1 MADRDLRMRIQGM
14 TCTDCEIHITRALER
29 AGAREVTADFRR
41 GVARL
46 RVPSDLSEIAL
57 LDAVRQAGYTPM
69 RVEEVRATPGPA
81 VPEGGTGGASGEG
94 IYDLAIVGSGGAA
107 FAAAIRARDRG
118 ARVVMIERGT
128 VGGTCVNIG
137 CVPSKTLLRGGEISW
152 GAGHNPFAGVP
163 THAGKVDL
171 AALIDQQDDLV
182 AQLRQ
187 EKYLDLIEDYGWDL
201 LQGEAHFGDDGRLRV
216 DGNVIRATKVLLAT
230 GASPAIPPIPG
241 LTDVPYLTSTSA
253 LALTIL
259 PQSLVVIGSG
269 YVALELGQLFRHLGS
284 RVTLMQRSPRLLTSY
299 DPEISDAVAAVLTE
313 QGIEL
318 VTGVRYERIE
328 QRGGTV
334 VVHLT
339 VDGVSRTVKG
349 ERLLVATGRAPNTQT
364 LGPDRT
370 GIAVGAK
377 GQILVNEYLQTSK
390 SGRLR
395 RG

>member
-269 YVALELGQLFRHLGS
+269 ALELGQLFRHLGS